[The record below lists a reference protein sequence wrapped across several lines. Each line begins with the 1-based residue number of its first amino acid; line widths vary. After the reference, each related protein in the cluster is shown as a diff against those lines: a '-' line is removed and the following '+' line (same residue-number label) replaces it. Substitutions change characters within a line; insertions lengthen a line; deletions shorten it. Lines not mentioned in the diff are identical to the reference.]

1 MDKILMS
8 RSIEYVA
15 QVYEVEQ
22 WYGEDKHGITIVTDI
37 NRASPHSSI
46 EHIQWFMNDYGIEKY
61 HIIEI
66 EETKTRRVVL

>member
-1 MDKILMS
+1 MDKILLS
-8 RSIEYVA
+8 RYIEYVA

-37 NRASPHSSI
+37 NRASPYSSI
-46 EHIQWFMNDYGIEKY
+46 EDLQFFMSEYNIEKY

-66 EETKTRRVVL
+66 EELKTRRVVL

>member
-8 RSIEYVA
+8 RYIEYVA

-22 WYGEDKHGITIVTDI
+22 WYGEDKNGITIVTDI
-37 NRASPHSSI
+37 NKASTQASI
-46 EHIQWFMNDYGIEKY
+46 EHLQWFMNDYGIEKY

-66 EETKTRRVVL
+66 EETKTRRMVL